1 VEFGLFQR
9 SAARLLTFGVAAV
22 SGVGVSVYAA
32 ASVATHLA
40 QSLVVGPPAETLIR
54 ATVVPQLP
62 NRTAKADRA
71 ALLLNSP
78 SYTDF
83 SPAIVALAFSPAAA
97 APDRSAIPAY
107 TNGLLN
113 DAQIAGIESRLRL
126 TPPQAKH
133 WPAVAAALRDLGRR
147 YFQPRRQHQNAAR
160 KIDVKSP
167 EVQRLIETAM
177 PLIQQL
183 SNDQKREVRQLV
195 RIIGLEIVAAQ
206 I

>member
-1 VEFGLFQR
+1 MFQR
-9 SAARLLTFGVAAV
+9 SAAHLLTFGVAAV
-22 SGVGVSVYAA
+22 SVVGVTVYAA

-40 QSLVVGPPAETLIR
+40 QSLVVGPPGETLIT
-54 ATVVPQLP
+54 AAVAPQLP

-78 SYTDF
+78 SYADF

-97 APDRSAIPAY
+97 AIDRSATPTY

-147 YFQPRRQHQNAAR
+147 YFQSRRQHQNVAR
-160 KIDVKSP
+160 RIDVKSP

-195 RIIGLEIVAAQ
+195 RIIGLETVAAQ

>member
-1 VEFGLFQR
+1 MYQR
-9 SAARLLTFGVAAV
+9 SAAHFLTFGIAAV
-22 SGVGVSVYAA
+22 SVVGVTVYAA

-40 QSLVVGPPAETLIR
+40 QSLVVGPPAETLIMT
-54 ATVVPQLP
+54 AVVPQLP
-62 NRTAKADRA
+62 NRMAKADRA

-83 SPAIVALAFSPAAA
+83 SPVVVALAFSPAAA
-97 APDRSAIPAY
+97 ALDRADMPAY

-113 DAQIAGIESRLRL
+113 DAQIVRL

-147 YFQPRRQHQNAAR
+147 YFQSRRQHQNTAR
-160 KIDVKSP
+160 MIDVRSP
-167 EVQRLIETAM
+167 EVQRLIEAAM

-195 RIIGLEIVAAQ
+195 RIIGLETVAAQ